1 MQTLWNKGISA
12 SDAVENFTVGND
24 RILDLRLAEYDVMGS
39 KAHIAMLAEVG
50 LLAKDEEE
58 ILQKELDNIL
68 KTIKEGSFVLEEC
81 AEDIHS
87 QVEILLTRKLGDL
100 GKKIHSGRCRN
111 NQVLVD
117 LKLYMRDEL
126 LAIRGLVLDLFA
138 KLQDLSE
145 QYKDVIL
152 PGY

>member
-87 QVEILLTRKLGDL
+87 QVELLLTRKLRL
-100 GKKIHSGRCRN
+100 TEKIHLPCYVVSQLMLYAVDKQGAYLNESLARDSEAVEGSGFDHDIEAFG
-111 NQVLVD
+111 VH
-117 LKLYMRDEL
+117 
-126 LAIRGLVLDLFA
+126 GT
-138 KLQDLSE
+138 
-145 QYKDVIL
+145 
-152 PGY
+152 